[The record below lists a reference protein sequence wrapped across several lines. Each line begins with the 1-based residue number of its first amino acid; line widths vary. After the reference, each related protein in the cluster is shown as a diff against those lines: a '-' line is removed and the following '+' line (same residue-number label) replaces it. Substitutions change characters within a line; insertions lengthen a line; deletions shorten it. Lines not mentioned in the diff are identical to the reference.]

1 MQGGV
6 GEGVALAAGYRGRK
20 QGGYAWVEGSWGG
33 SWIGARN
40 RGRQSAARYTHM
52 AFGLGWGV
60 TGEEPLCTKQLREG
74 SVHGDQRSLLE
85 SLTVLGWFAQGPK
98 APGSVG
104 RQLPP
109 QGRGCQ
115 PFAATG

>member
-1 MQGGV
+1 M
-6 GEGVALAAGYRGRK
+6 ALAAGYRGRE
-20 QGGYAWVEGSWGG
+20 QGSCAWVEGSWGG
-33 SWIGARN
+33 SWIGARAD
-40 RGRQSAARYTHM
+40 GRLSAARYTLRG
-52 AFGLGWGV
+52 FGVGWGV

-74 SVHGDQRSLLE
+74 SVHGDHGSFLE

-109 QGRGCQ
+109 PGRGYE
-115 PFAATG
+115 PISATGLAS